1 MNHPFVKQITDL
13 YKKRNIPNPKPG
25 DILRVHQIIKEGEK
39 ERVQVFEGVCLK
51 RNHGTEIGATFTVR
65 KIAVGGVGVERTFPL
80 HSPLIVKVE
89 RLKSSET
96 RRAKLNYLRNINS
109 SKIRLKK
116 EKNDYQMWEEPE
128 AEKELEKIKE
138 EQEKEAQEK
147 AQEKAKKDENLEKQF
162 EEAKKAHASSDL
174 SEANEQETKQND
186 GQFGGEAGGKV
197 SEKPAAPNSKK

>member
-1 MNHPFVKQITDL
+1 MNHPLVKNITDS
-13 YKKRNIPNPKPG
+13 YKKKNIPDPKPG

-51 RNHGTEIGATFTVR
+51 RNHGQEIGATFTVR

-80 HSPLIVKVE
+80 HSPLIVKIE
-89 RLKSSET
+89 RLKSSQT

-116 EKNDYQMWEEPE
+116 EKTDYQMWEEPE

-138 EQEKEAQEK
+138 EQEREAQEK
-147 AQEKAKKDENLEKQF
+147 AQEKAKQEENLEQQF
-162 EEAKKAHASSDL
+162 EQAKKAHTAVDL
-174 SEANEQETKQND
+174 DSANEQETKQND
-186 GQFGGEAGGKV
+186 GQPGGEAGGTV
-197 SEKPAAPNSKK
+197 SAKEAAPDSNK